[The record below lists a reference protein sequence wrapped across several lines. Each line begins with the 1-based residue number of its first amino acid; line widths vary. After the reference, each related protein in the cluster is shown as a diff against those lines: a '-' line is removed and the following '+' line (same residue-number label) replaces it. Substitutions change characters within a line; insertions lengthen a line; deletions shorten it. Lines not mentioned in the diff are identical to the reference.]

1 MNTRER
7 IRQKSAKMSGVQ
19 KRLAACVLDAF
30 DKVAFMTASQLGQL
44 AGVSE
49 ASVVRFVRLLGFKR
63 YQDFRADLSHT
74 LMDRLSTTE
83 RSKDINVLNPKGFYD
98 SILDKELKAL
108 NSVREDFDEKKLEEM
123 GSLLASA
130 PAVYVC
136 SARSSFT
143 IGYYLSF
150 YLSWFLPRV
159 RSLERGNAYEE
170 LEMAPQDSVVVGIS
184 FPRYT
189 KWTIDMLRFAHQ
201 RKFIIAALTCD
212 LGSPLAEYATH
223 TLTIPYRLVSF
234 IDSLVVPLSVVN
246 CLILSTFRATGL
258 EGQRRLEK
266 LEGVWKAQDVYI
278 K

>member
-1 MNTRER
+1 MAGWA
-7 IRQKSAKMSGVQ
+7 IRPQPG
-19 KRLAACVLDAF
+19 
-30 DKVAFMTASQLGQL
+30 
-44 AGVSE
+44 
-49 ASVVRFVRLLGFKR
+49 
-63 YQDFRADLSHT
+63 
-74 LMDRLSTTE
+74 
-83 RSKDINVLNPKGFYD
+83 
-98 SILDKELKAL
+98 
-108 NSVREDFDEKKLEEM
+108 
-123 GSLLASA
+123 
-130 PAVYVC
+130 
-136 SARSSFT
+136 
-143 IGYYLSF
+143 
-150 YLSWFLPRV
+150 
-159 RSLERGNAYEE
+159 SLERGNAYEE

>member
-1 MNTRER
+1 MNMRER

-108 NSVREDFDEKKLEEM
+108 NSVRKAPT
-123 GSLLASA
+123 GSGRR
-130 PAVYVC
+130 C
-136 SARSSFT
+136 RRSS
-143 IGYYLSF
+143 S
-150 YLSWFLPRV
+150 P
-159 RSLERGNAYEE
+159 
-170 LEMAPQDSVVVGIS
+170 
-184 FPRYT
+184 
-189 KWTIDMLRFAHQ
+189 
-201 RKFIIAALTCD
+201 
-212 LGSPLAEYATH
+212 GSSGP
-223 TLTIPYRLVSF
+223 
-234 IDSLVVPLSVVN
+234 
-246 CLILSTFRATGL
+246 G
-258 EGQRRLEK
+258 
-266 LEGVWKAQDVYI
+266 
-278 K
+278 